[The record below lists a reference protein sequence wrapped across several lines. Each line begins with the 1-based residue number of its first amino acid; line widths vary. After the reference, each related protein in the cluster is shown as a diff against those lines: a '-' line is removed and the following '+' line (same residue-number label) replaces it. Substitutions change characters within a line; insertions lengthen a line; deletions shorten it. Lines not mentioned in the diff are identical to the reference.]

1 MHFVIQSFSCVQLSA
16 IPWTAACQASLS
28 FTVSWSLVKL
38 MSIESLINLYS
49 YGGPVAKNLPSNAGD
64 VGSIP
69 GPVTKIPHAAGQPG
83 LYVPQLEKATH
94 YIKESAHQKGR
105 HSVAKKKCCYC
116 Y

>member
-1 MHFVIQSFSCVQLSA
+1 M
-16 IPWTAACQASLS
+16 
-28 FTVSWSLVKL
+28 
-38 MSIESLINLYS
+38 
-49 YGGPVAKNLPSNAGD
+49 AKNLPSNAGD

-105 HSVAKKKCCYC
+105 HSVAKKKKKKQNRNPTTTKTPILTHHYHPKSIL
-116 Y
+116 